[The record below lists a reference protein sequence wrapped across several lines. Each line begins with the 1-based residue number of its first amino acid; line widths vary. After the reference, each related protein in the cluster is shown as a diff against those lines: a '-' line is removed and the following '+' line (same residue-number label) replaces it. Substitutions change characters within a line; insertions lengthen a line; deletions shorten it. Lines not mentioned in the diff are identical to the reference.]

1 MRYGRFNKNTEAYL
15 EDMKGQAI
23 SNYWGY
29 SDGKDFRYGLLGND
43 KIYRIQNTFCFFIKV
58 LGYTVEQGNQG
69 QYGGSGINSISK
81 NKYKIWVPFQIDM
94 ETGEIY

>member
-29 SDGKDFRYGLLGND
+29 LDGKGFRYGLLGND